1 MAQVGQV
8 ASGLQGTVRSYNGSK
23 GFGFITGQGAFA
35 DVMFSR
41 HELPEDAREVRG
53 KFIEGRVVTFDAT
66 IKPDGRA
73 KATAVQIIAGEG
85 LQLSGIVKNYNPQN
99 GYGFVSS
106 HSLPGGD
113 VYFPKSAFGN
123 LADGAQLQGA
133 LVLFEAAPK
142 PDGKMAC
149 TRIQFQTAKIAE
161 KVNASGFGMGM
172 MMGMPG
178 MMGGNANMAQQMA
191 MMQAMQAQQ
200 GGGMKRG
207 ADMMMGG
214 AFKQQK
220 VDVPTTSTGQ
230 FMQGTVKSYNNTKGW
245 GLIQSP
251 GIPSGGAGQ
260 PGDVFF
266 MRSNLPQVQREG
278 NVDVTGMNV
287 QYELTQ
293 TADGRYRAQ
302 NIAIV

>member
-53 KFIEGRVVTFDAT
+53 KFIEGRVVVFDAT

-73 KATAVQIIAGEG
+73 KATAVQILPGEG
-85 LQLSGIVKNYNPQN
+85 LALSGIVKTYNAQN

-123 LADGAQLQGA
+123 LADGAQLQGE
-133 LVLFEAAPK
+133 LVIFEAAPK
-142 PDGKMAC
+142 PDGKMAV
-149 TRIQFQTAKIAE
+149 TKIQFQTSKIAE
-161 KVNASGFGMGM
+161 KVNASGFGMM

-178 MMGGNANMAQQMA
+178 MMGGQGNMAQQMA
-191 MMQAMQAQQ
+191 MMQAMQ
-200 GGGMKRG
+200 GGMKRG
-207 ADMMMGG
+207 GGMMGG
-214 AFKQQK
+214 DFKRQK
-220 VDVPTTSTGQ
+220 VDIPTTSTGQ